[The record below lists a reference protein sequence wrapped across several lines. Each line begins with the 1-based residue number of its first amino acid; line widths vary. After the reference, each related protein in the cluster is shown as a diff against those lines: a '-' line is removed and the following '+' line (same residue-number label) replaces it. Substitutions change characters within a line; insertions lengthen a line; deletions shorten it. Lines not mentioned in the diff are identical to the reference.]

1 MQDHGCEAVNV
12 NLGHDA
18 TQTDETHATMSVEP
32 SFRGAWWTHLVL
44 DAAATVPRQIATA
57 SGANTARD
65 TAPRCRAGGGALE
78 DDLPEDDKVDRGRVA
93 ALGLA
98 VRIARPSHDHRRT

>member
-1 MQDHGCEAVNV
+1 MV
-12 NLGHDA
+12 DA
-18 TQTDETHATMSVEP
+18 LDTERRRHCAADRLQRRQEQTLLLH
-32 SFRGAWWTHLVL
+32 
-44 DAAATVPRQIATA
+44 
-57 SGANTARD
+57 
-65 TAPRCRAGGGALE
+65 CRAGGGALE